1 MTPPTPSARPC
12 FGPGCREYFIGWI
25 VTSFLENEPLIDDAL
40 KSELSALYAAQ
51 DRHYHN
57 LAHIEAMLALAG
69 GYRGLLGDPEAVEA
83 AIWFHDAIYD
93 SKAKDNEIQSAA
105 LAEKKLAG
113 RAEAG
118 RLDRISAMIVATATH
133 QLPLFDD
140 PTAVRDASLFLDMD
154 LSILG
159 AAPDAFDAYERA
171 VRREY
176 HWVEEPMWRAG
187 RSAVLKNF
195 LARPHIFHTEE
206 FRRRF
211 EPQARA
217 NMARSLAA
225 LTPPPPSAQSGF
237 SA

>member
-1 MTPPTPSARPC
+1 M
-12 FGPGCREYFIGWI
+12 
-25 VTSFLENEPLIDDAL
+25 ENRPLIDEPQ
-40 KSELSALYAAQ
+40 KRELSALYSVK

-69 GYRGLLGDPEAVEA
+69 DYRGLLDDPEAVEA

-93 SKAKDNEIQSAA
+93 SRAKDNEAQSAA

-113 RAEAG
+113 RTEAG
-118 RLDRISAMIVATATH
+118 RLNRISAMIVATATH

-140 PTAVRDASLFLDMD
+140 ATAARDAGLFLDMD

-159 AAPDAFDAYERA
+159 AAPDAFDAYERS

-176 HWVEEPMWRAG
+176 AWVEEPMWRAG
-187 RSAVLKNF
+187 RSAVLKNL

-206 FRRRF
+206 FRQRF

-217 NMARSLAA
+217 NMARSLEA
-225 LTPPPPSAQSGF
+225 LTAG
-237 SA
+237 

>member
-1 MTPPTPSARPC
+1 M
-12 FGPGCREYFIGWI
+12 
-25 VTSFLENEPLIDDAL
+25 ENEPLIDEPL
-40 KSELSALYAAQ
+40 KRELSALYAAQ

-69 GYRGLLGDPEAVEA
+69 DYRVLLGDPEAVEA

-93 SKAKDNEIQSAA
+93 SKAKDNEAQSAA
-105 LAEKKLAG
+105 LAEQKLAG
-113 RAEAG
+113 RAETA

-133 QLPLFDD
+133 QLPSFDD
-140 PTAVRDASLFLDMD
+140 ATAVRDVLPSFDDATAVRDAGLFLDMD

-159 AAPDAFDAYERA
+159 AQPDAFDAYERA

-195 LARPHIFHTEE
+195 LARPHIFHTEA
-206 FRRRF
+206 FRQRF
-211 EPQARA
+211 EPQARL
-217 NMARSLAA
+217 NMARSLEA